1 MHFAALF
8 NLCILDAFQKQIA
21 LHHIYLHFRTAA
33 LCKMYHYRTFYN
45 IGLKSLRGC

>member
-33 LCKMYHYRTFYN
+33 LCKMYHYRAFYN